1 MKFRKVLLI
10 AFVILSAQN
19 AIAEVSGEDILIYS
33 PDGSASVYRSGVAVS
48 DEESYAV
55 ASVDESRSEQK
66 RSQSRSSSKSTSSQ
80 STKASTSAVSLPS
93 SSKPLKNI
101 NDLSVNKLFGDKYKR
116 NPNTKLTIIDGA
128 EGNHFRKL
136 EVKNSRAIMEEILR
150 CMESDG
156 VYATTKVQ
164 NYNEKGDDIL
174 YTIMSDGVQISIGYN
189 SNVEGTLGSIFM
201 SWNDNI
207 TILY

>member
-1 MKFRKVLLI
+1 MKFRKILLI

-48 DEESYAV
+48 DEESYA
-55 ASVDESRSEQK
+55 AEPVDESRNEQK
-66 RSQSRSSSKSTSSQ
+66 RSKSRSSSKSTSSQ
-80 STKASTSAVSLPS
+80 SAKANTSAVSLPS

-116 NPNTKLTIIDGA
+116 NPNTKLTIIDGV

-136 EVKNSRAIMEEILR
+136 EVNNSRAIMEEILR

-164 NYNEKGDDIL
+164 NYNEMGDDIL

-189 SNVEGTLGSIFM
+189 SNAEGTLGSIFM

-207 TILY
+207 TISY

>member
-1 MKFRKVLLI
+1 MKFSKILLI

-19 AIAEVSGEDILIYS
+19 AIAEVSGENILIYS

-80 STKASTSAVSLPS
+80 STKANTSAVSLPS